1 MEEMKI
7 IWVIMCVVC
16 TVGILSQILLVH
28 IMQEMH
34 KGNALTRQIKLKF
47 ATCRKLDIQINNTD
61 AFVEKMM
68 DNYRKFGMSL
78 RMIACIVDV
87 MAYVCILLGLFGM
100 YLMRSSVPE
109 LVMIAG
115 LSVACFCMLRVTA
128 ILVDGREGVWRLK
141 VELVDS
147 LENYSRNLSTD
158 LAEEIKCIEK
168 EEPIAQKHFSKEAE
182 SEFNK
187 MNKSFE
193 KIMQERGREKNREE
207 AGQAVGK
214 EEQRKQEQESVI
226 MEVLEEYLS

>member
-87 MAYVCILLGLFGM
+87 TAYVCILLGLFGM

-158 LAEEIKCIEK
+158 LAEEIKRIEK

-193 KIMQERGREKNREE
+193 KIMQERGREK
-207 AGQAVGK
+207 AAQPVGK
-214 EEQRKQEQESVI
+214 EEQRMQEQESVI